1 MIRREDF
8 ALRAWGDALRQSRAR
23 RRRLVRRAA
32 MIAGL
37 AGLVGLTI
45 VAPPMPR
52 LVWNVTASAPTGLYS
67 VTPGTLPAPGD
78 LVIARVPDT
87 MRTLAAERHYIP
99 ANVPLVKRVTGVP
112 GDTICASGTAL
123 FVNGRH
129 IADRRAVDGR
139 ERTMPWW
146 HGCRLLRDGDYFLL
160 MPGTS
165 ASFDGRYFGITRRAD
180 IIGRAHLLW
189 ATSNGSHH
197 E

>member
-8 ALRAWGDALRQSRAR
+8 VLRTWGDALRQSRAR

-37 AGLVGLTI
+37 AGLVASSI
-45 VAPPMPR
+45 VAPPLPR

-78 LVIARVPDT
+78 LVIARVPET

-112 GDTICASGTAL
+112 GDTICASGTAI
-123 FVNGRH
+123 FINDRSV
-129 IADRRAVDGR
+129 ADRLAVDGHG
-139 ERTMPWW
+139 RTMPRWS
-146 HGCRLLRDGDYFLL
+146 GCLHLRDGDYFLL

-165 ASFDGRYFGITRRAD
+165 ASFDGRYFGITRRTD
-180 IIGRAHLLW
+180 IIGRAHLIW
-189 ATSNGSHH
+189 ATSDGSRH